1 MWRFICQHQSIYN
14 LDTRVLPPSSC
25 QSVEAVPEEKY
36 GLSKQNNLFLPQIP
50 FLRLDVKLHHPI
62 LPSFASSDD
71 HFLATTTFGFDIIV
85 WRIIVSIMLTGWLV
99 LEMQNQPVELAT
111 TFESDGAMLRNRSR
125 HLQLSFFQPAC
136 HMFFIS
142 TCHTILMT
150 MHHAIL
156 MSICHTKCVKQ
167 QQIGHDHCHAY
178 MPLQVSQDNLPLVF
192 SDRRPQPC

>member
-1 MWRFICQHQSIYN
+1 MWRFICHHQSICN

-111 TFESDGAMLRNRSR
+111 TFESDGAVLRNRSR
-125 HLQLSFFQPAC
+125 HLQLAQFLPASLS
-136 HMFFIS
+136 HVS
-142 TCHTILMT
+142 HKHLS
-150 MHHAIL
+150 HN
-156 MSICHTKCVKQ
+156 S
-167 QQIGHDHCHAY
+167 HDYASCDSHEYLSHKMRQTATNWPW
-178 MPLQVSQDNLPLVF
+178 PLSVT
-192 SDRRPQPC
+192 

>member
-1 MWRFICQHQSIYN
+1 MISPWRTRATSFQLSICWGCTWRKVCRLIIWKT
-14 LDTRVLPPSSC
+14 LC
-25 QSVEAVPEEKY
+25 QK
-36 GLSKQNNLFLPQIP
+36 IT
-50 FLRLDVKLHHPI
+50 FLRLDVQLHHPI